1 MRQLFIRYIFLKR
14 KKKKKPPYFTGN
26 LEFTA
31 VSSSNVPGEWSEEY
45 TGTLEEE
52 EISQIHHLLL
62 ILHFHSINSP
72 YLPSKTKLIL
82 KVFWLNVD
90 YDAWESWTMNNV
102 PYFWGGCRPTAE
114 FFLDGKSK
122 SISHTLRKSSEC
134 WK

>member
-26 LEFTA
+26 LEFIA

-72 YLPSKTKLIL
+72 YLSSKTKLIF
-82 KVFWLNVD
+82 KVFWLNID

-102 PYFWGGCRPTAE
+102 AYFGGLPSNCSI
-114 FFLDGKSK
+114 FLDGKRK
-122 SISHTLRKSSEC
+122 SISHTPRKSSEC